1 MSLHFIC
8 GRTGSGKSRFCLK
21 SAAQNN
27 SSSDI
32 FYIVPEQYTLQAERD
47 IMSFTENKSIMKV
60 QVLSFNRLSHNI
72 FSRTGGLNNTP
83 LDEIGKALII
93 RKIVSDLKD
102 SFLYFGSCCMR
113 SGFIEQLSDEIT
125 EFYKYN
131 VTPKQLLTSAENTD
145 DTVLKYKLT
154 DLSAVYSAFISYM
167 NSGYVSPETSLD
179 MLYEKIDGTDFIKGS
194 EIFIDGFFS
203 FTPQELKVIEKLILL
218 AKDVY
223 ITVTISKQALKASH
237 LSPVSLF
244 YQSKDTYN
252 KLKEIAQIHQ
262 IKTEI
267 LFCDTIYRF
276 RNPSLSALEKGFS
289 FFPPAQSET
298 CDGIN
303 IYTAQNR
310 FDEAEHIACHILR
323 LVRENH
329 LKFKDIAVLT
339 GDLENSINTIKN
351 VFAENN
357 IPFFADVKRPLS
369 GFPLINLIMSLFN
382 SVLTSLNY
390 ESIFSML
397 KTGLMPFSSD
407 ETELLE
413 NYVLY
418 HGIKGYKWKS
428 EFNYYDPHNAE
439 EGFSEKING
448 LRERLISEI
457 GIFSDKVDK
466 NNKYTAG
473 FISKTVFEFLELSGV
488 LENFLSS
495 VAEFEE
501 NGILEK
507 AYENRQCL
515 NALCSILDT
524 LYTVI
529 PEETLTLREYRDMFE
544 SAVEA
549 KKIGII
555 PPQSDCVIIGD
566 TQRSR
571 LPAISVLF
579 IINANDG
586 IFPKTAPSAGVF
598 SDTERSI
605 LSSNGITLSAD
616 SKENAFLQQFTS
628 YMALTVPRD
637 MLFISCL
644 KNDFSGKQLSPSPV
658 IDRIKKIFPS
668 VAITD
673 RDSAEN
679 KLLVLN
685 SVSSAFHSLG
695 NGLKTNR
702 SFYSEIYEKF
712 KTSAHWENKTYALSK
727 ALEQKKETEYLSK
740 SSAESFFADTLYS
753 SISRLERFSSCPY
766 MYFMSYTI
774 NAKERPLYQLNTPDL
789 GIIFHAVIEDF
800 SKYLQENNISW
811 ENADEKIIEEITQV
825 SVENEISRFTSD
837 VFLSSN
843 TMKYLVK
850 RLKTISQKTIGTLIN
865 HVKKGAFTPYAF
877 EMTFGGSG
885 LSPIVVDLGNGR
897 KMFLTG
903 KVDRVDILDSD
914 GNVYVKIIDYKS
926 GSRSFNLQDIFYGL
940 QLQLMI
946 YLDAVI
952 KSGLFQE
959 KTVLPGG
966 VFYFKIKNPIVKSI
980 NRLTSE
986 DIKNLIEKELK
997 MSGLVLMDEKVI
1009 HALDSE
1015 FTKTSNVIPISFKTD
1030 GSLTQTSSAAD
1041 EKTFSAI
1048 MDYCLKTASLL
1059 GNEIIK
1065 GRVAPAPYSSGS
1077 KTPCNYCIYKSVCSF
1092 DSDTD
1097 SPRYLKALKKDEII
1111 EIIEKSEE

>member
-47 IMSFTENKSIMKV
+47 ILSFTENKSIMKV

-102 SFLYFGSCCMR
+102 GFLYFGSCCTR

-131 VTPKQLLTSAENTD
+131 VTLGQLLSSAENTE

-154 DLSAVYSAFISYM
+154 DLSAVYNAFINYM

-179 MLYEKIDGTDFIKGS
+179 MLYEKIEGTDFIKGS
-194 EIFIDGFFS
+194 EMWIDGFFS

-223 ITVTISKQALKASH
+223 VTVTISKPALKSKH
-237 LSPVSLF
+237 VSPVSLF

-252 KLKEIAQIHQ
+252 KLKELAKKHK
-262 IKTEI
+262 IKTEA
-267 LFCDTIYRF
+267 LFCDNLYRF
-276 RNPSLSALEKGFS
+276 RNPSLSALENGFA

-298 CDGIN
+298 CGGIN
-303 IYTAQNR
+303 IYAAQNR
-310 FDEAEHIACHILR
+310 FDEAQNTACQILR
-323 LVRENH
+323 LVRENN
-329 LKFKDIAVLT
+329 LRFKDIAILT

-351 VFAENN
+351 VFTENN

-369 GFPLINLIMSLFN
+369 GFPLINLVLSMFN
-382 SVLTSLNY
+382 SVLTSFNY
-390 ESIFSML
+390 ESVFSML
-397 KTGLMPFSSD
+397 KTGLMPFTTD
-407 ETELLE
+407 EIEILE

-428 EFNYYDPHNAE
+428 EFNYYDPHNTE
-439 EGFSEKING
+439 EGFNEKINA
-448 LRERLISEI
+448 LREKLLSTV

-466 NNKYTAG
+466 NKKYTAG
-473 FISKTVFEFLELSGV
+473 FISRAVFEFLELSGV

-495 VAEFEE
+495 LTEFEE
-501 NGILEK
+501 EGVFEK

-529 PEETLTLREYRDMFE
+529 PEESLTLREYRDMFE

-571 LPAISVLF
+571 LPEISALF

-586 IFPKTAPSAGVF
+586 VFPKTTPSAGVF
-598 SDTERSI
+598 SDTERNI
-605 LSSNGITLSAD
+605 LSSNGINLSAD
-616 SKENAFLQQFTS
+616 SKENAFLQQFTA
-628 YMALTVPRD
+628 YTALTLPRD
-637 MLFISCL
+637 MLFISYL

-658 IDRIKKIFPS
+658 IDKIKKIFPS
-668 VAITD
+668 LAVTD
-673 RDSAEN
+673 SDTDEN
-679 KLLVLN
+679 KLLMLN
-685 SVSSAFHSLG
+685 SAPSTFHTLG
-695 NGLKTNR
+695 NGLKTDRNL
-702 SFYSEIYEKF
+702 YSEIYEKF
-712 KTSAHWENKTYALSK
+712 KSSDTWENKTVALSK
-727 ALEQKKETEYLSK
+727 ALEPHKENEYLSQT
-740 SSAESFFADTLYS
+740 SADSFFADTLYS

-789 GIIFHAVIEDF
+789 GIIFHSVIEDF

-811 ENADEKIIEEITQV
+811 ETADEKIVEEITGI
-825 SVENEISRFTSD
+825 SVEKEISRFASD
-837 VFLSSN
+837 VFLSSH

-850 RLKTISQKTIGTLIN
+850 RLKTISQRTIGTLIS
-865 HVKKGAFTPYAF
+865 HVKKGSFMPYAF
-877 EMTFGGSG
+877 EMTFGNSG

-926 GSRSFNLQDIFYGL
+926 GNRSFNLQDIFYGL

-952 KSGLFQE
+952 KSGLFEE

-980 NRLTSE
+980 DRLTAE

-1009 HALDSE
+1009 HALDCE
-1015 FTKTSNVIPISFKTD
+1015 FTKTSDVIPISFKAD

-1059 GNEIIK
+1059 GNEILK

-1111 EIIEKSEE
+1111 EIMEKSEE